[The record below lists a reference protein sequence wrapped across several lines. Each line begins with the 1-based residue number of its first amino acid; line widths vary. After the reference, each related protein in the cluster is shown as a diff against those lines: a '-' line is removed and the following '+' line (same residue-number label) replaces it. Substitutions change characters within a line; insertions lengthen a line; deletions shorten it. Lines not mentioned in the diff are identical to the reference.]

1 MGNTQNWTDLH
12 MTIPINDEV
21 HEYLLS
27 LGKTPDQVA
36 ETLQAQGIKGYR
48 ASADSCPLANALNAH
63 YGAGVQAFVTHT
75 DVTLARYP
83 VASDANN
90 DYLIVNPL
98 QIAEFVEAFDRGVY
112 PELEL
117 DTRCAS

>member
-1 MGNTQNWTDLH
+1 MMNPSNE
-12 MTIPINDEV
+12 EV
-21 HEYLLS
+21 RDYLLS
-27 LGKTPDQVA
+27 LGSTPDQVA

-48 ASADSCPLANALNAH
+48 ASADSCPLAHALNAH
-63 YGAGVQAFVTHT
+63 YGEGVQAFVTHT

-98 QIAEFVEAFDRGVY
+98 QIADFVSLFDSGEY
-112 PELEL
+112 PELVMEVVL
-117 DTRCAS
+117 